1 MYVRMLGPFEVSG
14 PDGPVAVTAA
24 SQRTVLAL
32 LALHAG
38 RPVGVSALIDALWP
52 DGPPPSARNSL
63 QSHVTRLRS
72 ALGGTDLICLE
83 PAGYRL
89 AAPRQAVDALLFED
103 LLRDD
108 SSLVAALDL
117 WEGPPLP
124 EFESEPFRGTA
135 ERLVSL
141 RREALARLVALSLD
155 ATRAPEEADATR
167 APGEADATRAPGEAE
182 NWTAARAPQ
191 EAQRPPTAGG
201 KRVWDAVE
209 RLAQEAAA
217 EPCWERGA
225 LVLAEALA
233 RSGRRGEAIEALRRH
248 ADAVVDRLGL
258 DPSESVRL
266 AQVSI
271 LRGELDPG
279 GPAARTPRPDV
290 RAARP
295 AGGPARRVPLRF
307 SSFLGRDFEQ
317 RELAEM
323 LRAPGLVTITGP
335 GGVGKTRLVAETVR
349 AGARVAW
356 IDAADVSERDFLEA
370 VAVGVGA
377 RIGAS
382 DDPVTV
388 IGAAARE
395 HSVVVLDNCEHVV
408 DAAAVVAEA
417 MRDTRV
423 VVTSQERLR
432 VDGERVLELAPLDQP
447 AAARLFAERSGCG
460 AADGDVAEI
469 VRRLDRLPL
478 AIELAAVQAAA
489 LGVPELRA
497 RLDDRLDLL
506 VRGRRTADA
515 RHRTLRAVV
524 EWSFGLLDEDGRVV
538 MRRLSVFAGAFTVA
552 QAEAVVDVPGA
563 AAVIA
568 ALVDRSLVVRH
579 GAGRF
584 RLLETVRTFA
594 ARELGDAD
602 RLSTE
607 RRHAAEMVA
616 AARRLDRR
624 LRGPDQAEAVRE
636 IDELLP
642 DLRLAHARGGTATRT
657 ALAAAMYRY
666 GYRCQQY
673 EVLAWGLDTVGD
685 SAALAAAATH
695 AWGRGDLSEARRL
708 ALQVEPLG
716 APAHEVLG
724 DVALVLCDPDT
735 AREHYQAMDGE
746 PVHRVSGLVGEAL
759 VAAWSGDAAK
769 AAGLANEAV
778 ALATATG
785 NPGARAEALY
795 GLGEALGDTDPT
807 RALTLL
813 DEAAALAATVDDR
826 LFRGAAETAAVA
838 IRSRHGDPVEALTA
852 FRDVLALWRT
862 VGNDTLQAAALRNL
876 VVLLVRVGEDE
887 TALLVDAALPPTG
900 VYPAE
905 AARLDRAR
913 AAAVERLG
921 PENAGKIRRRNT
933 TVYDEASRAI
943 DAALSRMAG

>member
-1 MYVRMLGPFEVSG
+1 MFVRMLGPFEVSG

-38 RPVGVSALIDALWP
+38 RPVGVSTLIDALWP

-72 ALGGTDLICLE
+72 ALGGADLISLGA
-83 PAGYRL
+83 AGYRL
-89 AAPRQAVDALLFED
+89 AAPRQAVDVLVFED
-103 LLRDD
+103 LLRADD
-108 SSLVAALDL
+108 SLAAALDL
-117 WEGPPLP
+117 WRGPPLP
-124 EFESEPFRGTA
+124 EFGHEPFRGTA

-141 RREALARLVALSLD
+141 RREALARMVAGPSHGSSDDPVELL
-155 ATRAPEEADATR
+155 
-167 APGEADATRAPGEAE
+167 AE
-182 NWTAARAPQ
+182 
-191 EAQRPPTAGG
+191 
-201 KRVWDAVE
+201 
-209 RLAQEAAA
+209 EAAA

-225 LVLAEALA
+225 LVLATALA
-233 RSGRRGEAIEALRRH
+233 RGGRRGEAIEALRRH

-258 DPSESVRL
+258 DPSEAVRL
-266 AQVSI
+266 LQVSI
-271 LRGELDPG
+271 LRGELDPD
-279 GPAARTPRPDV
+279 ATPRPRTDGRV
-290 RAARP
+290 ARAG
-295 AGGPARRVPLRF
+295 AGSAVPLRF
-307 SSFLGRDFEQ
+307 SSFLGRDSEQ
-317 RELAEM
+317 RELADL
-323 LRAPGLVTITGP
+323 LRAPGLVTVAGP

-356 IDAADVSERDFLEA
+356 IDAADVSEGDFLEA

-377 RIGAS
+377 RIGAA
-382 DDPVTV
+382 DDPVSV
-388 IGAAARE
+388 IGRAARE

-408 DAAAVVAEA
+408 ESAAVVAEA

-432 VDGERVLELAPLDQP
+432 VDGERVLELAPLSDM
-447 AAARLFAERSGCG
+447 AAARLFVERAGGG
-460 AADGDVAEI
+460 APDRGDVEEI

-489 LGVPELRA
+489 LGVAELRA

-538 MRRLSVFAGAFTVA
+538 MRRLSVFAGAFTVG
-552 QAEAVVDVPGA
+552 QAEAVVDVPRA

-594 ARELGDAD
+594 AEGLGDGD
-602 RLSTE
+602 RVSTE

-624 LRGPDQAEAVRE
+624 LRGADQAAAVRE
-636 IDELLP
+636 IDGLLP
-642 DLRLAHARGGTATRT
+642 DLRLAHARGDTATRT

-673 EVLAWGLDTVGD
+673 EVLAWGRDTVGD
-685 SAALAAAATH
+685 SDALAAAATH
-695 AWGRGDLSEARRL
+695 AWGRGDLPEARRL
-708 ALQVEPLG
+708 ALQEEPLG

-724 DVALVLCDPDT
+724 DVALVLCDPEA
-735 AREHYQAMDGE
+735 AREHYRAMDGE

-759 VAAWSGDAAK
+759 VAAWSGDP
-769 AAGLANEAV
+769 AAGAELATEAV

-795 GLGEALGDTDPT
+795 GLGESLGDIDPT
-807 RALTLL
+807 RALKLL

-838 IRSRHGDPVEALTA
+838 IRSRHGDPVRALTA
-852 FRDVLALWRT
+852 FREVIALWRT

-887 TALLVDAALPPTG
+887 TALLVDAALPPTD

-905 AARLDRAR
+905 RARLDRAR
-913 AAAVERLG
+913 AAATERLG
-921 PENAGKIRRRNT
+921 PEKTEQLKRRNT

>member
-1 MYVRMLGPFEVSG
+1 MLGPFEVSG

-24 SQRTVLAL
+24 SRRTVLAL

-38 RPVGVSALIDALWP
+38 RPVGVSTVVDALWP

-72 ALGGTDLICLE
+72 ALGGAGLICLD

-89 AAPRQAVDALLFED
+89 AVPRRAVDVLVFED
-103 LLRDD
+103 LVRDD
-108 SSLVAALDL
+108 ATLGAALEL
-117 WEGPPLP
+117 WRGTPLP
-124 EFESEPFRGTA
+124 EFEGEPFRGVA

-141 RREALARLVALSLD
+141 RREALARMVARSWGPARAPREMASAPAD
-155 ATRAPEEADATR
+155 SGGRTAPDRAPER
-167 APGEADATRAPGEAE
+167 NG
-182 NWTAARAPQ
+182 
-191 EAQRPPTAGG
+191 TAGYG
-201 KRVWDAVE
+201 RAVDAVE
-209 RLAQEAAA
+209 RLAEEAAA

-233 RSGRRGEAIEALRRH
+233 RDGRRGEAVEALRRH

-258 DPSESVRL
+258 DPAESVRQL
-266 AQVSI
+266 QVAI
-271 LRGELDPG
+271 LRGELDPD
-279 GPAARTPRPDV
+279 AARGPRPDAPV
-290 RAARP
+290 ARP
-295 AGGPARRVPLRF
+295 VEGSARRVPLRF
-307 SSFLGRDFEQ
+307 SSFLGRDAEQ
-317 RELAEM
+317 KELAEM
-323 LRAPGLVTITGP
+323 LRAPGLVTVAGP

-349 AGARVAW
+349 AATRVAW
-356 IDAADVSERDFLEA
+356 IDAADVSEGDFLEA

-377 RIGAS
+377 RIGAA
-382 DDPVTV
+382 DDPVAV
-388 IGAAARE
+388 IATAARE

-408 DAAAVVAEA
+408 ESAAVVVEA

-432 VDGERVLELAPLDQP
+432 VDGERVLELAPLNER
-447 AAARLFAERSGCG
+447 AAARLFVERSGG
-460 AADGDVAEI
+460 KTANGDVEEI

-524 EWSFGLLDEDGRVV
+524 EWSFGLLDEAGRIV

-552 QAEAVVDVPGA
+552 QAEAVVDVPRA

-594 ARELGDAD
+594 AEGLGDDD
-602 RLSTE
+602 RRSTE
-607 RRHAAEMVA
+607 RRHAAETVA
-616 AARRLDRR
+616 AAQKLDRQ
-624 LRGPDQAEAVRE
+624 LRGPDQAAAVAA

-642 DLRLAHARGGTATRT
+642 DLRLVAARGGPERRE
-657 ALAAAMYRY
+657 LAAAMYRY

-673 EVLAWGLDTVGD
+673 EVLAWGRDTTGNSD
-685 SAALAAAATH
+685 ALAAAATH
-695 AWGRGDLSEARRL
+695 AWGRGDLPEAREL
-708 ALQVEPLG
+708 ALREEPLG

-724 DVALVLCDPDT
+724 DVALVLCDPAA
-735 AREHYQAMDGE
+735 AREHYRAMDGE

-759 VAAWSGDAAK
+759 VAAWSGHTAQAAD
-769 AAGLANEAV
+769 LANEAV
-778 ALATATG
+778 TLATATG

-795 GLGEALGDTDPT
+795 GLGEALGDTDPA
-807 RALTLL
+807 RALKLL

-838 IRSRHGDPVEALTA
+838 IRSRHGDPAQALA
-852 FRDVLALWRT
+852 SFREVLGLWRA

-887 TALLVDAALPPTG
+887 TALLVDAALPGTG

-913 AAAVERLG
+913 AAAAERLG
-921 PENAGKIRRRNT
+921 PLRAAAARKQRTT